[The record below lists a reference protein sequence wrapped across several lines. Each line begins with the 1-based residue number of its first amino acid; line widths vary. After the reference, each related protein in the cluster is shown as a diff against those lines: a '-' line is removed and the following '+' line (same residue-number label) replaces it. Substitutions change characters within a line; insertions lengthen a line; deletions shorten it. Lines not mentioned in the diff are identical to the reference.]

1 MTPKVVIRNAE
12 IINEGLTFNGDLAME
27 GNYISE
33 VKKGHVSGTF
43 DREIDATGLTLIP
56 GMIDDQVHFREPGLT
71 HKANIFTE
79 SRAALAGGITSFMEM
94 PNTVPNTVTQK
105 LLEEKYQ
112 VAKQNAF
119 SNYSFFMGANN
130 ENIDEVL
137 KTNPNEVCGVKVF
150 MGSSTG
156 NMLVDNKKVLSHIFE
171 HSPMLI
177 ATHCEDELTIRKNL
191 AEFKQKYGEDIP
203 FKFHPVIRS
212 EEACFL
218 SSSLAVELAK
228 KHETRLHIL
237 HISTEKELALFDNKS
252 PLQDKKITAECCIHH
267 LWFNDNFYEEK
278 GSLIKWN
285 PAVKKESDRKA
296 IINALKNNTIDII
309 ATDHAPHT
317 IEEKNNKY
325 LEAPSGGPL
334 VQHALLA
341 LMDLVH
347 KNEISI
353 TDVVRKTSHDVAT
366 CFNIENRGFL
376 RPGYFADLVL
386 INRNRNYTTNKN
398 NILYKCCWSPFEGHR
413 FSSSIHSTIINGV
426 VAFEN
431 GKIDPSFRGMR
442 LKFNR

>member
-1 MTPKVVIRNAE
+1 MVIRNVE
-12 IINEGLTFNGDLAME
+12 MVNEGTVFTGDITIE
-27 GNYISE
+27 DCFISE
-33 VKKGHVSGTF
+33 VKKGSISGSF
-43 DREIDATGLTLIP
+43 DREIDASGLTLIP

-79 SRAALAGGITSFMEM
+79 SRAAIAGGITSFMEM
-94 PNTVPNTVTQK
+94 PNTVPNTVTQE

-112 VAKQNAF
+112 IAKKNSFA
-119 SNYSFFMGANN
+119 NYSFFMGANN

-137 KTNPNEVCGVKVF
+137 KTNPKDVCGIKVF

-156 NMLVDNKKVLSHIFE
+156 NMLVDNKQILSGIFE

-191 AEFKQKYGEDIP
+191 ADFKQEYGDDIP
-203 FKFHPVIRS
+203 FKYHPVIRS

-218 SSSLAVELAK
+218 SSSLAVDLAK
-228 KHETRLHIL
+228 KFETRLHIL
-237 HISTEKELALFDNKS
+237 HISTAKELYLFNNNL
-252 PLQDKKITAECCIHH
+252 PLKDKKITAECCIHH
-267 LWFNDNFYEEK
+267 LWFNDNYYNEK

-376 RPGYFADLVL
+376 RSGYYADLVL
-386 INRNRNYTTNKN
+386 IDRNKGVIVNKN
-398 NILYKCCWSPFEGHR
+398 NIHYKCGWSPFEGHR
-413 FSSSIHSTIINGV
+413 FSSTIHSTIINGEF
-426 VAFEN
+426 AFEN
-431 GKIDPSFRGMR
+431 GNINPLFRGMR

>member
-12 IINEGLTFNGDLAME
+12 IINEGLTFNGDLALE

-33 VKKGHVSGTF
+33 VKKGNISGTF

-130 ENIDEVL
+130 ENLDEVL
-137 KTNPNEVCGVKVF
+137 KTNPNEVCGIKVF

-237 HISTEKELALFDNKS
+237 HISTERIGTF
-252 PLQDKKITAECCIHH
+252 Q
-267 LWFNDNFYEEK
+267 
-278 GSLIKWN
+278 
-285 PAVKKESDRKA
+285 
-296 IINALKNNTIDII
+296 
-309 ATDHAPHT
+309 
-317 IEEKNNKY
+317 
-325 LEAPSGGPL
+325 
-334 VQHALLA
+334 
-341 LMDLVH
+341 
-347 KNEISI
+347 
-353 TDVVRKTSHDVAT
+353 
-366 CFNIENRGFL
+366 
-376 RPGYFADLVL
+376 
-386 INRNRNYTTNKN
+386 
-398 NILYKCCWSPFEGHR
+398 
-413 FSSSIHSTIINGV
+413 
-426 VAFEN
+426 
-431 GKIDPSFRGMR
+431 
-442 LKFNR
+442 